1 MLNSLLLLQSSLHFH
16 FIELPGKP
24 MKTFATLNRP
34 WGLAVC
40 DNGNIVVAEYG
51 AHCVTILNKEGE
63 KVASFGT
70 QGTKDGQF
78 YYPCGIAISNDGH
91 ILVTDWHRL
100 QKLKFDGSCVKSVGS
115 RKDGKGNEAF
125 YFPEGI
131 AVHPTTGQIY
141 VADTCNNRIQ
151 VFSNDLVFIRTI
163 NSHGRRNV
171 YFNHPHDIVFSND
184 VLFVAQKYNHYITKV
199 TVGGRYI
206 TKFGCRG
213 HNPGELSY
221 PSYLAT
227 HKNLVFIT
235 EEYEN
240 HRVTVFDIYGNFLY
254 CFGTNGSEEGEF
266 NKPHGIVTD
275 AAGNP
280 FVSDTYNNRI
290 ITFSIN

>member
-1 MLNSLLLLQSSLHFH
+1 
-16 FIELPGKP
+16 
-24 MKTFATLNRP
+24 MKTFATLDRP

-40 DNGNIVVAEYG
+40 DNGDIVVAEYG

-63 KVASFGT
+63 KVASFGA

-78 YYPCGIAISNDGH
+78 YYPCGIAISNDRH

-151 VFSNDLVFIRTI
+151 VFNNDLVFMKTM
-163 NSHGRRNV
+163 NLHGGDNV
-171 YFNHPHDIVFSND
+171 HFNHPHDIVFSNNE
-184 VLFVAQKYNHYITKV
+184 LFVAEKYNHCITRVTTGGKYIE
-199 TVGGRYI
+199 R
-206 TKFGCRG
+206 FGYYG
-213 HNPGELSY
+213 YSPGQLSY

-227 HKNLVFIT
+227 HKNLVYIT

-254 CFGTNGSEEGEF
+254 CFGTNGSGEGEF